1 MSLKGVLFLPVV
13 LFLACTDTEQNDKML
28 GENEDE
34 IYFSEE
40 VEQIE
45 GLKREH
51 PLHSIST
58 EFKELENFLMEIC
71 QNEPQLSECQ
81 EFEKQRQS
89 FYENWKF
96 LQSDLNQLL
105 TDLLPIVSF
114 YDYDLKTLSSL
125 KDSKTTT
132 FPRLQ
137 KTPGGEAWYKEDIE
151 NKVNDFLKSKYS
163 RRQLGFFN
171 DQELSQPEE
180 ESYEFQFIEGNFL
193 ESFTSL
199 YQELRSSN
207 PWPLQGILARVCGME
222 ALKSV
227 DRKNID
233 DDFLSIAFYLAQ
245 RMDEI
250 TTEGV
255 FPSKNSQ
262 YIYEYCT
269 GRDFF
274 TGLPVSEFSVILDNF
289 MQLEFVVYKLW
300 DVNKVK
306 EVLGIISQAVKE
318 DVNRAEH
325 LVHL

>member
-1 MSLKGVLFLPVV
+1 MSLKVFLFLPII
-13 LFLACTDTEQNDKML
+13 LFLACTEQNDTD
-28 GENEDE
+28 EDQ
-34 IYFSEE
+34 IYFSDKIDQTED
-40 VEQIE
+40 I
-45 GLKREH
+45 KKEH
-51 PLHSIST
+51 PVNSASN
-58 EFKELENFLMEIC
+58 EFKELENFLIEVC
-71 QNEPQLSECQ
+71 RDKPQPSECQ
-81 EFEKQRQS
+81 EFEKQRQA
-89 FYENWKF
+89 FYENRKS
-96 LQSDLNQLL
+96 LQPALNQLL
-105 TDLLPIVSF
+105 TDLLPVVSF
-114 YDYDLKTLSSL
+114 YDLRALSAL
-125 KDSKTTT
+125 GDSGTTK
-132 FPRLQ
+132 FPKLQ
-137 KTPGGEAWYKEDIE
+137 KTPEGGTWYEEDVK
-151 NKVNDFLKSKYS
+151 NKVEDFLKSKYS

-171 DQELSQPEE
+171 DQELSKPEE
-180 ESYEFQFIEGNFL
+180 DSYAFQFIEGNFL
-193 ESFTSL
+193 ESFTSI
-199 YQELRSSN
+199 YQKLRNSN

-269 GRDFF
+269 GRSFF
-274 TGLPVSEFSVILDNF
+274 TGLPVSELSLILDNF

-300 DVNKVK
+300 DKNKVK
-306 EVLGIISQAVKE
+306 EVFDIISQAVKE